1 MSKYKAMIH
10 FEGAFDYEIEATSKE
25 EAEKIAQGYID
36 DLPSD
41 SEIFADNLADC
52 FIDDSW
58 EITDEE

>member
-1 MSKYKAMIH
+1 MPNYKVIIH
-10 FEGAFDYEIEATSKE
+10 FEGTFDYEIQAASKE

-41 SEIFADNLADC
+41 SEIFAENLADC

-58 EITDEE
+58 EIAGEE